1 MSTARTQYCAAL
13 ISPPSANKFTW
24 TTSTQSI
31 GAAIG
36 LWLSFASFSFWLH
49 NFLTGQQQLSTATF
63 VLKTNHEKATLNRD
77 MESVL
82 PKLLLEKLRKRKLF
96 VRSYEEQ
103 QAHSHY
109 FKLV

>member
-1 MSTARTQYCAAL
+1 MLRRLFNLTFHS
-13 ISPPSANKFTW
+13 SVKKFTW
-24 TTSTQSI
+24 TTSTENV

-36 LWLSFASFSFWLH
+36 LWLSFASFAWTLH
-49 NFLTGQQQLSTATF
+49 KLLTGQEELSTAAF
-63 VLKTNHEKATLNRD
+63 VLKTNHGRITLNRE

-82 PKLLLEKLRKRKLF
+82 PKPLLEKLRKRKLF

-103 QAHSHY
+103 QAHSQY